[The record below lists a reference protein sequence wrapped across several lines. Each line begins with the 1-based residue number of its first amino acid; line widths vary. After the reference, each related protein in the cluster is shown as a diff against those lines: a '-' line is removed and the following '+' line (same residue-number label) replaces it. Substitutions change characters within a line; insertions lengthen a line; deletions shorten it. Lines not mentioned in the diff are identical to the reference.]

1 VGKLILMRVLLLT
14 PVLLGVSIF
23 IFLLMRLIPGD
34 PAVII
39 AGENATPEMLQ
50 QIREEFA
57 LDKPLAIQYVTFMK
71 NLLSGKVVSI
81 KTRRPVFE
89 ELFPRF
95 LNTIHLT
102 LFSMAIAI
110 PLGITLGIL
119 AAAHRNS
126 LLDNFVMVL
135 ALLGVSMP
143 VFWLGIILILVFA
156 VQLGWLPSGGKEGF
170 ANLILPSLTIAFA
183 LTSMIARMARAMM
196 VETLSKEYIRTAV
209 AYGLPRR
216 KVVYKYALKNVM
228 IPIVTV
234 IGLQFGYLLGGAVLT
249 ESVFGWPGIGR
260 YIVDG
265 IFSRDYSVVQVGI
278 MFLSMVFVL
287 VNLGVDVLY
296 MLIDPKVRRDV
307 SKA

>member
-1 VGKLILMRVLLLT
+1 VGKLILTRVLLLI

-57 LDKPLAIQYVTFMK
+57 LNKPLVIQYVTFMK

-95 LNTIHLT
+95 FNTIQLT

-170 ANLILPSLTIAFA
+170 ASLILPSLTIAFA

-296 MLIDPKVRRDV
+296 MLIDPKIRRGV